1 MQGLAGHGSAPDLG
15 VNAVEVALSYVAR
28 LQELREVL
36 KARAPE
42 GGRFDPPWTTINIGA
57 LHGGVAHNVIAGHA
71 VLDWEMRPVQPG
83 DAEFVKAD
91 LARLVED
98 TLLPRMRARHPDS
111 FIETEVIG
119 EVAGLVPVPDNP
131 ARDLVARITGANGA
145 DVVAF
150 GTEAGLFQ
158 AAGMSAVICGPGS
171 IAQAHKPDEFVA
183 LSELER
189 CLDLLHG
196 LADAVT

>member
-1 MQGLAGHGSAPDLG
+1 
-15 VNAVEVALSYVAR
+15 
-28 LQELREVL
+28 
-36 KARAPE
+36 
-42 GGRFDPPWTTINIGA
+42 
-57 LHGGVAHNVIAGHA
+57 

-131 ARDLVARITGANGA
+131 ARDIVARITGANGA

-171 IAQAHKPDEFVA
+171 IVQAHKPDEFVA